1 MATLSNLETIWQD
14 ARYGVRMLRKGPGF
28 TAVAVLTLAL
38 GIGANTAIFSAV
50 NSILFRPLPYTDA
63 KQLVTVAGYK
73 HFSGNIMAYV
83 SFSPDVWSQI
93 RQQATGIARMA
104 TYDPGEFTL
113 SGTGAPEIVS
123 GARVTGDFF
132 PLLGVKPLFGRPIL
146 PADTQPG
153 HACVAVLTWKLWRE
167 VFGGDTGVVH
177 RSITL
182 DENRCEVIGVMP
194 RDVDFAASGRALWLP
209 LIAVSRN
216 DSDVLGDVIVR
227 MNANVTGAALTAQLK
242 TVSARISDNFS
253 GVAKNAELIAS
264 PLRADRFSDLQPG
277 LVILSGA
284 VVFVLL
290 IGCLN
295 VSNLLLARGWHRQ
308 RELAIRSALGASR
321 LRIVRQLLSESA
333 TIAIF
338 GGVLAVAVARAIIG
352 TLGMMTPPDFLRGHE
367 FRLDWRVLL
376 FTLAISATASFAF
389 GLLPAVQLSASDPR
403 SAIYHGDA
411 PAAGA
416 FARRPHRLRAALVVF
431 QVALAVVLVSGAIL
445 LARSFQKLITLDLGL
460 RTDHVLAVSASL
472 NKSVCDSRS
481 PQSLDRCIAA
491 VNDIL
496 SRVRE
501 LPDVE
506 LAAATSGLPL
516 HPGGLALTMQIE
528 GRQESLG
535 LETGDVIGYRAVTPG
550 YFRALNVSLKSG
562 RDFSLDDTKSSEL
575 VAIVNETFVRKFFNS
590 NPLGR
595 RIARDKNKDRRPHW
609 MQIVGVVADSHDLE
623 IAHTPVAEYYLP
635 FAQSFFFPGAQFIV
649 RTAVGPMAVAAAVRS
664 QLWAVDKNAPVELQT
679 MNDVMREQ
687 VAEPRFQMLL
697 ISSFGV
703 LGMLLAMVGLYGSI
717 SYGVS
722 QRTHELGV
730 RTALGAMPGGVLRMV
745 IREGMM
751 LVLMGLV
758 VGIAGA
764 LAMSRTLQSFLFEMK
779 ATDPSTYTV
788 VSLLL
793 AIVALLACYVPARR
807 ASRVDPMVALR
818 YE

>member
-1 MATLSNLETIWQD
+1 MAAFSNLETIWQD
-14 ARYGVRMLRKGPGF
+14 ARYGVRMLLKKPGF
-28 TAVAVLTLAL
+28 TAVAVLTVAL

-63 KQLVTVAGYK
+63 KQLVTIAGYK

-132 PLLGVKPLFGRPIL
+132 SLLGVKPLFGRPIL

-227 MNANVTGAALTAQLK
+227 MNADVTGAALTAQLK

-264 PLRADRFSDLQPG
+264 PLRPDRFTDLQPG

-295 VSNLLLARGWHRQ
+295 VSNLLLARGCHRQ

-321 LRIVRQLLSESA
+321 LHIVRQLLSESA

-403 SAIYHGDA
+403 SAIYHGGA

-516 HPGGLALTMQIE
+516 HP
-528 GRQESLG
+528 
-535 LETGDVIGYRAVTPG
+535 
-550 YFRALNVSLKSG
+550 SG

-575 VAIVNETFVRKFFNS
+575 VAIVNETFARKFFNS

-595 RIARDKNKDRRPHW
+595 RIARDKNKDRRPRW
-609 MQIVGVVADSHDLE
+609 IQIVGVVADSHDLE
-623 IAHTPVAEYYLP
+623 VAHTPVAEYYLP

-751 LVLMGLV
+751 LVFMGLV

-764 LAMSRTLQSFLFEMK
+764 LALSRVLQSFLFEMK
-779 ATDPSTYTV
+779 ATDPSTYMV

-807 ASRVDPMVALR
+807 ASRVAPMVALR